1 MTINITPE
9 IDAAYGAFLDE
20 QIDAFMDGV
29 AIRRRDTH
37 PYAGAES
44 SGLIDFAAGYQAARA
59 VLSSPVA
66 AQPADSAMEVL
77 RELVAIEDL
86 QRSRAQAEH
95 HAAKFPSPENYV
107 VVDKLWSE
115 IARRRTAAWDRA
127 RALIRQ
133 GDTA

>member
-37 PYAGAES
+37 PYARAEV

-59 VLSSPVA
+59 ALSSPVA

-77 RELVAIEDL
+77 RELVEAHD
-86 QRSRAQAEH
+86 AQYGDEWPFAVKTRMRK
-95 HAAKFPSPENYV
+95 AF
-107 VVDKLWSE
+107 
-115 IARRRTAAWDRA
+115 DRA
-127 RALIRQ
+127 RALTRQ